1 MIGEF
6 SGLLRERIVIERPVS
21 LRNAMGLQQPGWE
34 PVCRCLASVTLDS
47 VGAEAEGQSLSAMA
61 RFKVLIRWRE
71 GIALD
76 QRIQWQGRTLMVR
89 QLRDDPRRRDRIL
102 MRCEEVR
109 A

>member
-1 MIGEF
+1 MSREF

-47 VGAEAEGQSLSAMA
+47 VAAEAEGQALSALP
-61 RFKVLIRWRE
+61 RYRVLIRWRE

-76 QRIQWQGRTLMVR
+76 QRIQWRGRFLVVR

-109 A
+109 S